1 MRAFV
6 ALPLLRAATLA
17 PFRRV
22 ADGRLAARPLAG
34 VSDPLPAG
42 VHTLPAPGA
51 RASVLVVPS
60 NVSAGHPAPLVLMLH
75 GATMDSTESLDA
87 MREVCEHR
95 GVVLLAPSSTGMTW
109 DAIRGEFGPDLGEI
123 DQQLA
128 QVFAH
133 CVIDPLRLAI
143 AGFSDGASYAV
154 SLGLINGDL
163 FTHVIGYSAG
173 FLIPGPRHGHP
184 RVFMAHGTRDSI
196 LPIDRCGRRIAAD
209 LRADGY
215 AVDFAEFDGDH
226 EIRPEIVRRSMEWWL
241 GTP

>member
-1 MRAFV
+1 MRAF
-6 ALPLLRAATLA
+6 ASMPLSRAATRA
-17 PFRRV
+17 PFWRV
-22 ADGRLAARPLAG
+22 ADGRLAARPVAT

-51 RASVLVVPS
+51 RASVLVVPPI
-60 NVSAGHPAPLVLMLH
+60 VSAGHPAPLILMLH

-95 GVVLLAPSSTGMTW
+95 GAVLLAPSSTGMTW

-133 CVIDPLRLAI
+133 CVIDPQRVAI

-173 FLIPGPRHGHP
+173 FVIPGPRHGHP
-184 RVFMAHGTRDSI
+184 RIFLAHGTRDSV

-215 AVDFAEFDGDH
+215 AVAFAEFDGDH